1 MATWVWNG
9 GAGNWSDQSNWK
21 AEGTGEN
28 GLPQP
33 GDTVVIAS
41 GNPEVGAI
49 TLEDMTIVLGSTDG
63 SSPAI
68 LTADST
74 IFAAGT
80 VIMNY
85 GETAFAR
92 LEVNGDVSLAGALSP
107 YAKGGILTVNIAG
120 GASFTS
126 TGIVTSGEV
135 AGISIIGEGTFVNNK
150 LLSAVGAGRLVLG
163 EDLVIEGTGRI
174 AIGNGAV
181 VTINGAVPAT
191 QEIVFKDNGTLV
203 VQDLASFKAVIAA
216 FSSGNKIDLPELTAN
231 EFHFDSTTGILQV
244 EENGVVVG
252 EMTFSGVSGPGKFEL
267 APLTGGGT
275 LIEGYVPSTV
285 VPPEIAAPDLF
296 PTLPIA
302 LRLTPGETI
311 TLEDA
316 LTQAFGSDFSGYKE
330 FYIYYT
336 GQEAWVE
343 DRFSFWDPK
352 NPSMN
357 EWLVNGTSIGSG
369 DANLTRVT
377 ADQLSSVE
385 LKAGNVI
392 GANATI
398 LVPIAY
404 DDNGNAIEYASYK
417 PIVVNPDLI
426 PPPISGRA
434 PTPDDIVAMA
444 KAYAKVYFNI
454 PNTNDCFNIGKA
466 IAASVGAALPDNAYN
481 LDPSDNADGGFWR
494 VVYRGDEGEPV
505 LDWSTLVKP
514 GDIVRMAWPAGGGHT
529 TTVIKGVG
537 SDGQIL
543 VYDNDSHAPGFEA
556 IGEHYADYAPGTLA
570 TGITIFR
577 LAEDARY
584 LIAATD
590 LTETLQGTIH
600 DDDIRPNGGLDSIT
614 GGPGDDLVQGLT
626 AQMNGI
632 TFTDFTF
639 GDTLG
644 FNDLATAGIEVSY
657 GQNSGEIFVSSN
669 GEAVA
674 AIKIG
679 EPLDAPIFTVTGDGK
694 GGSIIGAVSG
704 TDVVA
709 AAVAPLYAILDRLPD
724 APGLDFW
731 RVGIE
736 SGLQLDDVAATFL
749 ASAEFQSEHGEVS
762 DGGFVEL
769 LYNTYFDRAPDVDG
783 YAFWLEALEDGAIDR
798 ATLLVGFTQSAE
810 YHDLHLA

>member
-1 MATWVWNG
+1 MVTWVWNG
-9 GAGNWSDQSNWK
+9 GTGNWSDQSNWK

-41 GNPEVGAI
+41 GNPQVGAI
-49 TLEDMTIVLGSTDG
+49 TLQDITIVLGSTDRNA
-63 SSPAI
+63 PAT
-68 LTADST
+68 LTADAT

-85 GETAFAR
+85 GQTAFAR
-92 LEVNGDVSLAGALSP
+92 LEVHGDVSLAGALSP
-107 YAKGGILTVNIAG
+107 YAKGGALTVDIVD
-120 GASFTS
+120 GASFTN

-135 AGISIIGEGTFVNNK
+135 AAISILGEGTFVNNK
-150 LLSAVGAGRLVLG
+150 LLSAVGAGHVVLG
-163 EDLVIEGTGRI
+163 ENLVIDGTGRI
-174 AIGNGAV
+174 VLGDGGLITV
-181 VTINGAVPAT
+181 NGAVPAT
-191 QEIVFKDNGTLV
+191 QQITFKAGGTLV
-203 VQDLASFKAVIAA
+203 VQDLASFHAEIAA
-216 FSSGNKIDLPELTAN
+216 FASGNKIDLPELTAN
-231 EFHFDSTTGILQV
+231 QFHFDSKTGVLQI

-252 EMTFSGVSGPGKFEL
+252 QMTFSGVSGPGKFEL
-267 APLTGGGT
+267 APLSGGGT
-275 LIEGYVPSTV
+275 LLEGYVPSSV

-302 LRLTPGETI
+302 LRVTPGETI

-336 GQEAWVE
+336 GQETWIE

-352 NPSMN
+352 DPSVN
-357 EWLVNGTSIGSG
+357 EWLVNGTSIGAG
-369 DANLTRVT
+369 DNNITRIT

-404 DDNGNAIEYASYK
+404 DDNGNAVEYASYK
-417 PIVVNPDLI
+417 PIIVNPDLI
-426 PPPISGRA
+426 PPPVSGRA
-434 PTPDDIVAMA
+434 PTADDIVAMA
-444 KAYAKVYFNI
+444 EAYAKVYYNI

-466 IAASVGAALPDNAYN
+466 IAASVGAALPDTAFN
-481 LDPSDNADGGFWR
+481 LNPSENVDGGFWR
-494 VVYRGDEGEPV
+494 VAYRGDQGEPV

-514 GDIVRMAWPAGGGHT
+514 GDIVRMAWPGGGGHT

-537 SDGQIL
+537 PEGQIL
-543 VYDNDSHAPGFEA
+543 VYDNDSFTPGFES
-556 IGEHYADYAPGTLA
+556 IGEHYANYAPDTLA

-584 LIAATD
+584 LITATD

-600 DDDIRPNGGLDSIT
+600 DDDIRPNGGADSIT

-644 FNDLATAGIEVSY
+644 FNDLVAAGVNVSY
-657 GQNSGEIFVSSN
+657 AHNTGEIFVFSD

-674 AIKIG
+674 AIKVG
-679 EPLDAPIFTVTGDGK
+679 EPLDAPIFTVTGDGA
-694 GGSIIGAVSG
+694 GGSVIGAVSG
-704 TDVVA
+704 NDVVA
-709 AAVAPLYAILDRLPD
+709 ASVAPLYDILGRLPD

-731 RVGIE
+731 RTGIE
-736 SGLQLDDVAATFL
+736 SGLLLDDVAATFL
-749 ASAEFQSEHGEVS
+749 ASAEFKSDHGDVS

-769 LYNTYFDRAPDVDG
+769 LYNTYFNRAPDVGG
-783 YAFWLEALEDGAIDR
+783 YAFWVEALEDGAIDR
-798 ATLLVGFTQSAE
+798 AALLVGFTQSAE
-810 YHDLHLA
+810 YHDLHPA

>member
-1 MATWVWNG
+1 MTTWVWNG
-9 GAGNWSDQSNWK
+9 GTGSWSDQSNWT
-21 AEGTGEN
+21 AEGSGEN
-28 GLPQP
+28 GLPQI

-41 GNPEVGAI
+41 GNPQVEAI
-49 TLEDMTIVLGSTDG
+49 TLQDITIILGSADRNN
-63 SSPAI
+63 PAT

-92 LEVNGDVSLAGALSP
+92 LEVSGDVSLAGALSP
-107 YAKGGILTVNIAG
+107 YAKGGTLTVDIAD
-120 GASFTS
+120 GASFTN

-135 AGISIIGEGTFVNNK
+135 AAITILGEGTLINNK
-150 LLSAVGAGRLVLG
+150 LLSAVGAGHLVLG
-163 EDLVIEGTGRI
+163 EDLSIGGSGRI
-174 AIGNGAV
+174 VLGDGGLITV
-181 VTINGAVPAT
+181 NGAVPASQQVT
-191 QEIVFKDNGTLV
+191 FKDGGTLV
-203 VQDLASFKAVIAA
+203 VQDLASFKAEIAA
-216 FSSGNKIDLPELTAN
+216 FASGNKIDFPALTAN
-231 EFHFDSTTGILQV
+231 EFHFDSTTGVLQI

-252 EMTFSGVSGPGKFEL
+252 QMTFSGVSGPGMFEL
-267 APLTGGGT
+267 APLSGGGT
-275 LIEGYVPSTV
+275 LLEGYVPSSV

-302 LRLTPGETI
+302 LRVAPGDTI

-316 LTQAFGSDFSGYKE
+316 LTQAFGSDFGGYKE
-330 FYIYYT
+330 FYIYYA
-336 GQEAWVE
+336 GQEVWVE

-357 EWLVNGTSIGSG
+357 EWLVNGTPIGPG
-369 DANLTRVT
+369 ENNITKIT

-404 DDNGNAIEYASYK
+404 DDNGNAIEYANYK

-426 PPPISGRA
+426 PPPVSGRA
-434 PTPDDIVAMA
+434 PTADDIVAMA
-444 KAYAKVYFNI
+444 EAYAKVYFNI

-466 IAASVGAALPDNAYN
+466 IAASVGAALPDTAYN
-481 LDPSDNADGGFWR
+481 LDPSENVDGGFWR
-494 VVYRGDEGEPV
+494 VAYRGDQGEPV

-514 GDIVRMAWPAGGGHT
+514 GDIVRMAWPGGGGHT

-537 SDGQIL
+537 PEGQIL
-543 VYDNDSHAPGFEA
+543 VYDNDSFVPGFES
-556 IGEHYADYAPGTLA
+556 IGEHYANYAPETLA

-584 LIAATD
+584 LITATD

-600 DDDIRPNGGLDSIT
+600 DDDIRPNGGADSIT

-644 FNDLATAGIEVSY
+644 FNDLSS
-657 GQNSGEIFVSSN
+657 QNLVVNYTRNAGEIVISSE
-669 GEAVA
+669 GEEVA
-674 AIKIG
+674 TVTIG
-679 EPLDAPIFTVTGDGK
+679 QGLDAPIFTVTNDGA
-694 GGSIIGAVSG
+694 GGSIIGVVSG
-704 TDVVA
+704 QDPA
-709 AAVAPLYAILDRLPD
+709 AAEIAPLYDVLGRQPD

-731 RVGIE
+731 RTGIE
-736 SGLQLDDVAATFL
+736 SGLLLDDVAMTFL
-749 ASAEFQSEHGEVS
+749 ESAEFKSEHGELS

-769 LYNTYFDRAPDVDG
+769 LYNTYFNRPPDVEG
-783 YAFWLEALEDGAIDR
+783 YAFWIEALEDGAIDR
-798 ATLLVGFTQSAE
+798 GTLLVGFTQSAE
-810 YHDLHLA
+810 YHDLHQV